1 MDLFGFP
8 KGGKPILVAVSG
20 GVDSMVLT
28 TLLHEGGYNIAVA
41 HCNYGLR
48 AEDSDAD
55 EQVVRQ
61 WCAERRIEFQIK
73 AVDTM
78 KLVRE
83 TNASIQMVARDERYG
98 FFKELMETNG
108 YSVTALAHHANDRV
122 ESLIINLLRGTGYRG
137 FMGMPSQRDG
147 FIRPMLGFT
156 KNEIRAFAE
165 NHNVPFREDRSNA
178 ETYYQR
184 NWVRLKL
191 LPMLLATDPKAFE
204 KLLRF
209 AERAE
214 AQLPEYEHFVN
225 GQLQKLV
232 SESEVSVDAL
242 KACSVPFT
250 MLKEALEPLG
260 FNSEQIF
267 EVLQLRDSATGSVV
281 SSNTHRVLKD
291 RNRLVISELK
301 TNDNA
306 PLIVCETV
314 QRSSLDTLVTESNV
328 VLMDADA
335 LRFSLPNGILTY
347 GITGFEL
354 RKWRIGDRFKP
365 LGMNGWKLLSDFFI
379 DQKYSVLEKE
389 QTWLLTFQGEVVWV
403 VGKRLD
409 NRFRVTSNTKKV
421 LKLTAS
427 L

>member
-1 MDLFGFP
+1 MELLGFP
-8 KGGKPILVAVSG
+8 NRGKPLLVAVSG
-20 GVDSMVLT
+20 GVDSMVLAC
-28 TLLHEGGYNIAVA
+28 LLHRSGHHMAVA

-48 AEDSDAD
+48 GDDSDAD
-55 EQVVRQ
+55 EQLVRQ
-61 WCAERRIEFQIK
+61 WCDERGIEFHVK
-73 AVDTM
+73 AVDIKHLM
-78 KLVRE
+78 EE
-83 TNASIQMVARDERYG
+83 TNASIQMVARVERYA
-98 FFKELMETNG
+98 FFNELMEMHG
-108 YSVTALAHHANDRV
+108 YRATALAHHANDRV

-137 FMGMPSQRDG
+137 FLGMPSQRDG

-204 KLLRF
+204 KLLQF

-214 AQLPEYEHFVN
+214 AQLPEYKHFVT

-232 SESEVSVDAL
+232 SGSEISVAAMED
-242 KACSVPFT
+242 SNFPFT
-250 MLKEALEPLG
+250 MLKEELEPLG
-260 FNSEQIF
+260 FNSEQVF
-267 EVLQLRDSATGSVV
+267 EVLQLLDSDSGSVV
-281 SSNTHRVLKD
+281 SSNTHRVLKERD
-291 RNRLVISELK
+291 RLIISELK
-301 TNDNA
+301 TNDTA
-306 PLIVCETV
+306 PLIVCETME
-314 QRSSLDTLVTESNV
+314 RSSLETLVTESNV
-328 VLMDADA
+328 ALIDAGAVTIA
-335 LRFSLPNGILTY
+335 LTNGPLTY
-347 GITGFEL
+347 ANSGFEL
-354 RKWRIGDRFKP
+354 RKWRNGDCFKP

-379 DQKYSVLEKE
+379 DQKYSVLEKQ

-421 LKLTAS
+421 LKLTAFI
-427 L
+427 